1 MSKTTMSKNEIE
13 QKIRDLKTKLS
24 CQESDIG
31 DWKIAKCIEYS
42 TLGMESP
49 YDLQEL
55 HKQRQVIRDEI
66 GALEEELAKCE
77 DEDEAASENQ
87 TEDYPLF
94 AELVE
99 KESKRIFLVKKR
111 TEGFPPFRFA
121 FPKYRKY
128 FPKSFVKSFGRYA
141 YPCAGRIH
149 GGMMVDMVE
158 ALGATALPIPYADVY
173 SALERGT
180 VDGAEN
186 NWPSYEAMNHYEVAK
201 YYTVDEHNRYRRC
214 RSVRNIHEQ
223 AFRKMTVR

>member
-77 DEDEAASENQ
+77 DEDEAASEKQ
-87 TEDYPLF
+87 ALF
-94 AELVE
+94 TKLL
-99 KESKRIFLVKKR
+99 SKKA
-111 TEGFPPFRFA
+111 EGFSLRFVLINTGNIS
-121 FPKYRKY
+121 RKVLS
-128 FPKSFVKSFGRYA
+128 KVLRSFDKNF
-141 YPCAGRIH
+141 
-149 GGMMVDMVE
+149 
-158 ALGATALPIPYADVY
+158 
-173 SALERGT
+173 ERLHKPMDNKQIR
-180 VDGAEN
+180 VVMRDN
-186 NWPSYEAMNHYEVAK
+186 NIYMWQVAK
-201 YYTVDEHNRYRRC
+201 KLNVNETSFCKWFREELSEERKQQVMSAIEEIKLDRLK
-214 RSVRNIHEQ
+214 EQ
-223 AFRKMTVR
+223 K